1 MVKLVKGFI
10 TQIFHIL
17 YSLLPSQPTYRVG
30 VEPGSPCGPEV
41 VLECEAWF
49 DPRVGIGPGSP
60 CEFEVAVETGV
71 CLESRHTMG
80 RHHFAVESEQS

>member
-1 MVKLVKGFI
+1 M
-10 TQIFHIL
+10 
-17 YSLLPSQPTYRVG
+17 
-30 VEPGSPCGPEV
+30 EPGSPCGPEV

-60 CEFEVAVETGV
+60 CELEVAVETGV